1 MIPVDQIHALTHF
14 QQNPAGCLAQ
24 LQATRQPMVLTVDGE
39 AALVLEA
46 VDVFQEHQQR
56 LQAAEAEVAAL
67 KRELLHRDVELGI
80 AQIRQGQGIPAEEV
94 FARLQLPVSA

>member
-24 LQATRQPMVLTVDGE
+24 LHATRQPMVLTVDGE

-80 AQIRQGQGIPAEEV
+80 TQIRQGQFVSADSV
-94 FARLQLPVSA
+94 FAELGD